1 MAVFARLSNYL
12 KGRTSVNGLRSMVRQ
27 INSSILLPKTQTL
40 IPAWQWSTFTTKST
54 FSTAQSPS
62 SAHPSRVQKWKRL
75 TSRSPPRLL
84 QVSDGFFL
92 NLRRFEYLWQDS
104 ENFKRPTKMP
114 APEYIEHLMAWVQGN
129 IDNEAMFPSRIGKGF
144 HNHCGF
150 CSAHRISGVAFPKT
164 FPMLIRQIFKRL
176 YRVYAHIYCHHYPV
190 IIQLGLEP
198 HLNTSFK
205 HYVLFIDEHGL
216 ASGKDFWGPLGDL
229 VESMLRSDWYFR
241 SLMGVLSYDAG
252 PPGSL

>member
-1 MAVFARLSNYL
+1 
-12 KGRTSVNGLRSMVRQ
+12 
-27 INSSILLPKTQTL
+27 
-40 IPAWQWSTFTTKST
+40 
-54 FSTAQSPS
+54 
-62 SAHPSRVQKWKRL
+62 
-75 TSRSPPRLL
+75 
-84 QVSDGFFL
+84 
-92 NLRRFEYLWQDS
+92 
-104 ENFKRPTKMP
+104 MP

-129 IDNEAMFPSRIGKGF
+129 VDNEVMFPSRIGKGF

-150 CSAHRISGVAFPKT
+150 GSAHVISGVAFPKT

-229 VESMLRSDWYFR
+229 VESMLRSD
-241 SLMGVLSYDAG
+241 
-252 PPGSL
+252 

>member
-1 MAVFARLSNYL
+1 MAVFVRLSNYL

-27 INSSILLPKTQTL
+27 INPSILLPKTQKL

-129 IDNEAMFPSRIGKGF
+129 IDNEVMFPSRIGKGF

-150 CSAHRISGVAFPKT
+150 CSAYINNLRGCVSKDFSS
-164 FPMLIRQIFKRL
+164 
-176 YRVYAHIYCHHYPV
+176 AHPSDLQATLQSVC
-190 IIQLGLEP
+190 P
-198 HLNTSFK
+198 HLLPSLSSHHSARTWTTPEYK
-205 HYVLFIDEHGL
+205 LQALCFIHWW
-216 ASGKDFWGPLGDL
+216 ARLG
-229 VESMLRSDWYFR
+229 ER
-241 SLMGVLSYDAG
+241 
-252 PPGSL
+252 